1 MSMLKKMF
9 VSSSNLKI
17 GSCKYYENIWSL
29 LKQTLE
35 SNNDSYWV
43 CLDND
48 DCYYYF

>member
-9 VSSSNLKI
+9 VASNLKI
-17 GSCKYYENIWSL
+17 GSRKYYENIWSL

-43 CLDND
+43 CLVN
-48 DCYYYF
+48 DCYD